1 MIKFENM
8 QVMGWEPSIRGM
20 RNPKRSHAKS
30 DSLFDIHVN
39 PNYRDVDT
47 LKPDPAVGNNV
58 LGEECYAPGEYYE
71 CASELDVFIGNNDHD
86 LMMRLS
92 KAGSDHRKYMR
103 MIDVYVDIT
112 APLYWWKEF
121 DTYRVGVE
129 KNSDSTMHMIHE
141 KEFTL
146 DDFSHEHLIEYAD
159 IRKERFDIP
168 GIDHLCC
175 VWDEEGCGINC
186 PSDILDFIIE
196 MLNKAR
202 KLYNQACEKLK
213 RTDLTEAERKHVQA
227 QTKVFWWQMIQLLP
241 SSYNQK
247 RTVKMSYEAL
257 ANMYKAR
264 KNHKLDEWRTFC
276 AWVEELPCSEII
288 IGGYLDEE
296 LVGKLSEVKT
306 ISESELQE
314 LVNQVINN
322 KKEE

>member
-1 MIKFENM
+1 MIKFENL

-30 DSLFDIHVN
+30 DSWFKNSDGEICNLKGDICDGAPDHDE
-39 PNYRDVDT
+39 DV
-47 LKPDPAVGNNV
+47 
-58 LGEECYAPGEYYE
+58 Y
-71 CASELDVFIGNNDHD
+71 IGDNDHD

-129 KNSDSTMHMIHE
+129 KNSDSTMHMIHA

-146 DDFSHEHLIEYAD
+146 DDFSHEHLLEYKD
-159 IRKERFDIP
+159 MQSDLRKGP
-168 GIDHLCC
+168 GIDHVCC
-175 VWDEEGCGINC
+175 VWNEEGCWVNC
-186 PSDILDFIIE
+186 PDEILDFVIQ

-227 QTKVFWWQMIQLLP
+227 QKKAFWWQMIQLLP

-264 KNHKLDEWRTFC
+264 KSHKLDEWRTFC
-276 AWVEELPCSEII
+276 AWIEELPCSEII

-296 LVGKLSEVKT
+296 
-306 ISESELQE
+306 
-314 LVNQVINN
+314 
-322 KKEE
+322 